1 MSTAKPSFS
10 PRTTR
15 EAAQWLTLTM
25 EGNLSP
31 SQEQALRHWR
41 NAHPDNDRAWLHIET
56 MRRRMAGLEPQAG
69 YRSLSQ
75 QQSVQTRRRAL
86 KTLLLLSL
94 MGGAGH
100 LAYRGLR
107 YAPEQI
113 AYSNGAHAP
122 RTISLSDGSQLTL
135 DADSEIGV
143 QFDTHQ
149 RLVHLRSG
157 RVLLSSGH
165 GPHTAQCPL
174 RVQTPQGSVRALGTR
189 FVVELQPGATHV
201 ALFEGA
207 VELQPSQS
215 GALPL
220 RLSPGQQ
227 ARFSSIRIEN
237 QGHAMQE
244 PAWSQGVL
252 IADAMRLDAF
262 LAQLSRYR
270 PGLLRCS
277 EEVASL
283 HISGVYPLADS
294 DAVLDALAHSLAV
307 QIRRRSNYWV
317 TVTAR

>member
-1 MSTAKPSFS
+1 MSAKAPFS
-10 PRTTR
+10 PRTAR
-15 EAAQWLTLTM
+15 EAAHWLTLSM
-25 EGNLSP
+25 EGDLSP
-31 SQEQALRHWR
+31 GQEQALRHWR
-41 NAHPDNDRAWLHIET
+41 DAHPEHERAWLHIEA

-75 QQSVQTRRRAL
+75 QPLQARRRAL
-86 KTLLLLSL
+86 KTLLVLGLA
-94 MGGAGH
+94 GAAGH
-100 LAYRGLR
+100 LAYRDSR
-107 YAPEQI
+107 YTSEEV

-135 DADSEIGV
+135 DADSEISV
-143 QFDTHQ
+143 QFDEQQ
-149 RLVHLRSG
+149 RLVNLRSG
-157 RVLLSSGH
+157 RMLLSSGH
-165 GPHTAQCPL
+165 GPGTSHRPL

-189 FVVELQPGATHV
+189 FVVELQPGATQV
-201 ALFEGA
+201 TLFEGA
-207 VELQPSQS
+207 VELQPAQTDTT
-215 GALPL
+215 PL
-220 RLSPGQQ
+220 RLSPGQH
-227 ARFSSIRIEN
+227 ARFSSMRIESH
-237 QGHAMQE
+237 GRAAQE

-294 DAVLDALAHSLAV
+294 DAVLDALPHSLPV

-317 TVTAR
+317 TVAAR